1 MMYVQQHTWAATL
14 KNWATTPYRYRFE
27 RHRVSPGLA
36 DFDPL
41 AFISSSG
48 EAEDGALWMKMM
60 TRMTASRIPS
70 PM

>member
-14 KNWATTPYRYRFE
+14 KNWARTPYLYLVE
-27 RHRVSPGLA
+27 RHRTIAGLA
-36 DFDPL
+36 AL
-41 AFISSSG
+41 VAASSSVDDEG
-48 EAEDGALWMKMM
+48 GAFWMKMM